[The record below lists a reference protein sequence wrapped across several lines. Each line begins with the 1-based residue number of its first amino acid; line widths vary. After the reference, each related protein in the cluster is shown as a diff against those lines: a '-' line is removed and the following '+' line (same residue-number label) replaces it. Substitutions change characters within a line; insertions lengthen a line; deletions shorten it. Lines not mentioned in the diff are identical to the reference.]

1 MGTKKYEYSVG
12 NWVVHSTYGV
22 GQIKDV
28 EKKSLTGELDSK
40 EDCFRVETSDGTFWF
55 SAKENNN
62 SRIRPIASKYHLR
75 REIGI
80 LKMPPKWADKDNER
94 LKSSISE
101 VQSDI
106 TLASTLFIVREL
118 FALRARKHLGMNDE
132 KILDEYSRRLTEEY
146 ALIMNVD
153 KETAWS
159 RLVEM
164 MNKSDQD
171 I

>member
-1 MGTKKYEYSVG
+1 M
-12 NWVVHSTYGV
+12 H
-22 GQIKDV
+22 I
-28 EKKSLTGELDSK
+28 
-40 EDCFRVETSDGTFWF
+40 
-55 SAKENNN
+55 
-62 SRIRPIASKYHLR
+62 P
-75 REIGI
+75 
-80 LKMPPKWADKDNER
+80 
-94 LKSSISE
+94 
-101 VQSDI
+101 
-106 TLASTLFIVREL
+106 
-118 FALRARKHLGMNDE
+118 HLGMNDE